1 MKGTEG
7 SALRVRVLKFN
18 ILTNSNQKVISTKV
32 RSVVAG
38 QSPQE
43 NTVVSVLNVFS
54 NEMCESIWAAGP
66 AQMMLTTSQPLLLLG
81 EAESSFGF
89 NFDLIETN
97 IINLAVVI
105 AVVLYLGSD
114 VLSSLLNDRKQ
125 KILST
130 IQSADERYLE
140 AQQKL
145 EQAKAKVEQ
154 AKTKAVEI
162 RQQGNSAAAQA
173 TKTLFERTEEEIRRL
188 EETKQASLREQEDK
202 ALSQV
207 REQVIKLSIER
218 ATAQLRTK
226 MDNSTQ
232 KRLIDYNIGLLGKIQ
247 G

>member
-1 MKGTEG
+1 
-7 SALRVRVLKFN
+7 
-18 ILTNSNQKVISTKV
+18 
-32 RSVVAG
+32 
-38 QSPQE
+38 
-43 NTVVSVLNVFS
+43 VSVLNV
-54 NEMCESIWAAGP
+54 IP
-66 AQMMLTTSQPLLLLG
+66 QLG
-81 EAESSFGF
+81 ESLSTESSFGF

-114 VLSSLLNDRKQ
+114 VLSSLLNDRKN

-130 IQSADERYLE
+130 IQSADQRYLE

-154 AKTKAVEI
+154 AKAKAVEI

-218 ATAQLRTK
+218 ALSQLRAK
-226 MDNSTQ
+226 MDSGSGTQ

>member
-1 MKGTEG
+1 M
-7 SALRVRVLKFN
+7 
-18 ILTNSNQKVISTKV
+18 VIF
-32 RSVVAG
+32 
-38 QSPQE
+38 QSQE

-54 NEMCESIWAAGP
+54 NEMCESVCTP
-66 AQMMLTTSQPLLLLG
+66 AHAMLTTSQPLLLLG

-114 VLSSLLNDRKQ
+114 VLSSLLRDRKQ

-154 AKTKAVEI
+154 AKAKAVEI

-218 ATAQLRTK
+218 ALSQLRTK
-226 MDNSTQ
+226 MDSGSGTQ

>member
-1 MKGTEG
+1 
-7 SALRVRVLKFN
+7 
-18 ILTNSNQKVISTKV
+18 
-32 RSVVAG
+32 
-38 QSPQE
+38 
-43 NTVVSVLNVFS
+43 VSVLNVLQGTLS
-54 NEMCESIWAAGP
+54 ESLEP
-66 AQMMLTTSQPLLLLG
+66 SVRTLQLLG
-81 EAESSFGF
+81 EAESSFGL

-114 VLSSLLNDRKQ
+114 LLSSLLRDRKNR
-125 KILST
+125 IVST

-145 EQAKAKVEQ
+145 ETAKAKVEQ
-154 AKTKAVEI
+154 AKAKAIEI

-188 EETKQASLREQEDK
+188 EETKQATLRVEEDK

-207 REQVIKLSIER
+207 RDQVVKLSIER
-218 ATAQLRTK
+218 ALSQLRAK
-226 MDNSTQ
+226 MDNSVQ
-232 KRLIDYNIGLLGKIQ
+232 KRLIDLNIGLLGKIP